1 MVKQQK
7 KLSITF
13 QDRMSRLITNC
24 KNEPNKDKRI
34 EILNRINSTLLAPDQ
49 LNIDQTSS
57 LSLTNNHIDILLNRI
72 EAKLMLV

>member
-7 KLSITF
+7 KLSVTF
-13 QDRMSRLITNC
+13 QDRISWLITNC

-49 LNIDQTSS
+49 LHIDQISS

>member
-7 KLSITF
+7 KLSVTF
-13 QDRMSRLITNC
+13 QDRISWLITNC

-49 LNIDQTSS
+49 LNIDQISP

>member
-7 KLSITF
+7 KLSVTF
-13 QDRMSRLITNC
+13 QDRISRLITNC

-34 EILNRINSTLLAPDQ
+34 EILNRINSMLAPDQ
-49 LNIDQTSS
+49 LNIDQISS